1 LKKAASKE
9 FFFEK
14 KAPRPGNQ
22 KTFAPGG
29 VGSGIAVK
37 RLLWSRLT
45 AIPDPT
51 PPGAKVFA
59 RFFQKALLAC
69 WLFSSG
75 TAHADSTTIGTL
87 VTIAGAPANQL
98 YGYGLVVG
106 LPGTG
111 DQTTEVPYTQQSILN
126 MLRNMGIALPN
137 VTSMQPDDVASVM
150 ITAEVPA
157 FTSAGQRLDVT
168 VSAVGNAT
176 SLAGGVLLPTNLKGG
191 NGQVYAQAQG
201 PLLVSGFAA
210 SAGGNTASV
219 NVPTVGTVPGGAIL
233 AAGIPASFGQNGV
246 TRLLL
251 NTPDFG
257 TSQQIADDISA
268 VYGPA
273 AAHAVS
279 PGEVDVQN
287 TGGEPVR
294 MVADILSLPITPA
307 DQEPTIVVDA
317 QSGTIVMNAGVTLG
331 PAVVSHG
338 DLTVNIST
346 QNQVSQPG
354 ALSNGTTVGV
364 TNSVVS
370 AKQGKAD
377 VINLPRAAT
386 LANVAAALNAVG
398 ATPSD
403 LVAIIQALKE
413 AGAINGTIK
422 VI

>member
-1 LKKAASKE
+1 MGRAGGAAVARKSKVFC
-9 FFFEK
+9 FFFSK
-14 KAPRPGNQ
+14 K
-22 KTFAPGG
+22 K
-29 VGSGIAVK
+29 V
-37 RLLWSRLT
+37 LLSL
-45 AIPDPT
+45 
-51 PPGAKVFA
+51 
-59 RFFQKALLAC
+59 ALL
-69 WLFSSG
+69 SSP
-75 TAHADSTTIGTL
+75 AHADTTTIGTL
-87 VTIAGAPANQL
+87 VTIAGAPTNQL

-137 VTSMQPDDVASVM
+137 VTSMQPNDVASVM

-157 FTSAGQRLDVT
+157 FANAGQHLDVT

-176 SLAGGVLLPTNLKGG
+176 SLAGGVLLPTTLKGG

-210 SAGGNTASV
+210 SAGGNTSSV
-219 NVPTVGTVPGGAIL
+219 NVPTVGTVPGGAII
-233 AAGIPASFGQNGV
+233 ATAIPASFGVNGA
-246 TRLLL
+246 TKLLL
-251 NTPDFG
+251 DEPSFETA
-257 TSQQIADDISA
+257 QQIADVIDA
-268 VYGPA
+268 AYGPNA
-273 AAHAVS
+273 AAAVS

-287 TGGEPVR
+287 NGDAPVR
-294 MVADILSLPITPA
+294 FVANILDMPITPA
-307 DQEPTIVVDA
+307 AQVPTIVVDA
-317 QSGTIVMNAGVTLG
+317 QSGTIVMNAGVALG

-338 DLTVNIST
+338 DLTVNIQT

-354 ALSNGTTVGV
+354 ALSGGSTVGV
-364 TNSVVS
+364 QNTVVS
-370 AKQGKAD
+370 AAQGKAA

-403 LVAIIQALKE
+403 LVAIVEALKQ
-413 AGAINGTIK
+413 AGAINGVIK

>member
-1 LKKAASKE
+1 LTPRPVGWVSP
-9 FFFEK
+9 FRNPPL
-14 KAPRPGNQ
+14 APRTAKKNLAVLTCL
-22 KTFAPGG
+22 TF
-29 VGSGIAVK
+29 
-37 RLLWSRLT
+37 LLT
-45 AIPDPT
+45 T
-51 PPGAKVFA
+51 P
-59 RFFQKALLAC
+59 AL
-69 WLFSSG
+69 
-75 TAHADSTTIGTL
+75 ADTTTIGTL
-87 VTIAGAPANQL
+87 VTIAGAPTNQL

-137 VTSMQPDDVASVM
+137 VTSMQPNDVASVM
-150 ITAEVPA
+150 ITAEIPA
-157 FTSAGQRLDVT
+157 FASAGQHMDVT
-168 VSAVGNAT
+168 VSAVGNAS

-219 NVPTVGTVPGGAIL
+219 NVPTVGSVPGGAIL
-233 AAGIPASFGQNGV
+233 ATGIPASFGQNGV

-251 NTPDFG
+251 NTPDFE

-268 VYGPA
+268 VYGPTA
-273 AAHAVS
+273 ATAIS

-287 TGGEPVR
+287 TGNEPVR
-294 MVADILSLPITPA
+294 FIANILALPITPA
-307 DQEPTIVVDA
+307 DQAPTIVVDA
-317 QSGTIVMNAGVTLG
+317 QSGTIVMNAGVALG

-338 DLTVNIST
+338 DLTVNITT

-354 ALSNGTTVGV
+354 PLSNGTTVGV
-364 TNSVVS
+364 QNSVVS

-403 LVAIIQALKE
+403 LVAIIQALKQ